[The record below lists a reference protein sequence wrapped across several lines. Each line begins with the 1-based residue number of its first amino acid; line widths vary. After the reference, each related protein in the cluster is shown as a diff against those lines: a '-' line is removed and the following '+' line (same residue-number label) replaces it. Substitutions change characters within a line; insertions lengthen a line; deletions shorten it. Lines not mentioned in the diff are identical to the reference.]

1 MNITQFILFSIA
13 RRVFS
18 SFWCTSILFISF
30 LDNHDNAHLKDWF
43 RTEQYFIKN
52 FRFWVKEVAQMLNS
66 LLSSTLLRKIE
77 TSSFNNHWSCF
88 LKGLNANRSR
98 RTRQETSIYL
108 KWSLNISLCSVC
120 ISCFVLLLQIFR
132 RICCAVCFI
141 SCLNSFKC
149 AFLIDRSWFNVNIS
163 VM

>member
-1 MNITQFILFSIA
+1 VNITQFILFFIA
-13 RRVFS
+13 SRVFS

-30 LDNHDNAHLKDWF
+30 LDNHDNACLKNRF
-43 RTEQYFIKN
+43 KAKQCFIKN

-66 LLSSTLLRKIE
+66 LLDSTLSRKIE
-77 TSSFNNHWSCF
+77 ISSFNNHWDCF
-88 LKGLNANRSR
+88 LKNLNADQSR
-98 RTRQETSIYL
+98 RARQETLIHL
-108 KWSLNISLCSVC
+108 KWSLNINLCSVC

-132 RICCAVCFI
+132 RICCAICFI

-149 AFLIDRSWFNVNIS
+149 AFLIDCSWFNVNIS